1 MKTAQQAAANW
12 VASAGRAAT
21 AYQQGVEGY
30 TGDWAGATTRA
41 QSAMQIAWDQAVA
54 SGLWAAGVN
63 RVGTAGWKA
72 DTVAR
77 IPNYST
83 GFQAGA
89 QKQAAAA
96 QKIMAALGN
105 IVPNLPARGTYDQNK
120 TRATALMDSLHA
132 LKGQL
137 GA

>member
-21 AYQQGVEGY
+21 QYQAGVEGY
-30 TGDWAGATTRA
+30 TGDWAGATTRQQA
-41 QSAMQIAWDQAVA
+41 VMQSNWDQAVA
-54 SGLWAAGVN
+54 SGRWAQGVN
-63 RVGTAGWKA
+63 NVGTGGWKSA
-72 DTVAR
+72 TVAR
-77 IPNYST
+77 ISNYST

-89 QKQAAAA
+89 NKQAASA
-96 QKIMAALGN
+96 QKIMSALGN
-105 IVPNLPARGTYDQNK
+105 IVPNLPARGTYEQNK

>member
-12 VASAGRAAT
+12 VNSAGRAAT
-21 AYQQGVEGY
+21 DWQAGVNGY
-30 TGDWAGATTRA
+30 NGDWGAATTS
-41 QSAMQIAWDQAVA
+41 QGQAYITGVQQA
-54 SGLWAAGVN
+54 YSSGRWAAGVQ
-63 RVGTAGWKA
+63 RAASTWKQ
-72 DTVAR
+72 DTIAKAA
-77 IPNYST
+77 NYST

-96 QKIMAALGN
+96 QKIMNALQG
-105 IVPNLPARGTYDQNK
+105 IVPSLPPRGDYAQNK
-120 TRATALMDSLHA
+120 LRSTTLMDDLHA